1 MAGNE
6 IGDLKFKVDADTTPA
21 QSRIEALKAQAAD
34 KAATE
39 APFTLGKS
47 DEEIDAWIQSLKDA
61 KAETE
66 GMAGAAEKGF
76 GDAGLGGRLKAAKKL
91 YGEQIEVVQGLI
103 GKIAAIGGIATLA
116 FQAGRAIREFI
127 VEALRDGADIASE
140 LIEKIDFKDSTESAK
155 QLQKAIQE
163 VEGDMAATGEAIDEN
178 KNRMLYSAILN
189 DYLVNKQKQNEQE
202 LAKLRRSLRIQ
213 QGDADNV
220 ARLKAAEEE
229 KRAKA
234 KKAQEDAD
242 KEKRDAEEL
251 VRTQQAAADQV
262 AALQKKAAYDVM
274 TEEQKIDADAQSA
287 RDALYEAHNKMS
299 AEDRIANAEAIS
311 QALIDIEKK
320 QNDAFQKIADDRNKH
335 MEEINK
341 RMTESA
347 KKVSDAWVTSFR
359 SIREASNSVFNT
371 DQAASMVQFAQQMQV
386 SATMAH
392 ANMNRIVVEGVG

>member
-34 KAATE
+34 KSATE

-76 GDAGLGGRLKAAKKL
+76 GEAGLGGRLKAAKKL

-155 QLQKAIQE
+155 KLQQSIQE
-163 VEGDMAATGEAIDEN
+163 VEGDLAATAEAIDEN

-189 DYLVNKQKQNEQE
+189 EYLVNKQKQNEQE
-202 LAKLRRSLRIQ
+202 LVKLRRSLRIQ
-213 QGDADNV
+213 ESDAENV
-220 ARLKAAEEE
+220 ARLKAAEEQ
-229 KRAKA
+229 KKIDA
-234 KKAQEDAD
+234 KKADDDAA
-242 KEKRDAEEL
+242 EAKRKAEEL

-262 AALQKKAAYDVM
+262 ATLQKKAAYDVM
-274 TEEQKIDADAQSA
+274 TEEQKIDADAQAA
-287 RDALYEAHNKMS
+287 RDALIEAHNKMS
-299 AEDRIANAEAIS
+299 QESRIANAEAIS
-311 QALIDIEKK
+311 QALIDIETK
-320 QNDAFQKIADDRNKH
+320 QNAAFQKLADERNKQI
-335 MEEINK
+335 EETNK
-341 RMTESA
+341 KMQESA
-347 KKVSDAWVTSFR
+347 KRVADSYVSAFR